1 MNKTWIIIK
10 REFLSRTRK
19 KTFLLTT
26 ILLPLLIFGSY
37 AAMIYF
43 SVNGESEKKI
53 AIIDAGNLF
62 GGKIEASR
70 NIEFLFVEEKDA
82 EAFKSS
88 FQHQGFD
95 AFLHIPADLDLENP
109 ANIVVYGKEQVG
121 IGTQERLKDRI
132 NKAIEKK
139 QIQKRIGDA
148 VSVESLDSIKANAE
162 IRSVSLQGGEEKESN
177 ATVASIAA
185 LITGL
190 LIYFI
195 LMIYGSMVMRG
206 VMEEKTNR
214 IAEVMVSSVRPFQL
228 MMGKI
233 LGIGAVGLVQFLIWI
248 VLILALQL
256 LIPVLFPGVL
266 EQMAAQAPMNLPG
279 QTVQQP
285 APSAMLAALSS
296 INFTQIILCFLVYF
310 LGGYFMYSSLFAAV
324 GSSVNE
330 DAQDAQQLIL
340 PIMMPIIFSFI
351 MLTKVIQ
358 DPHSGLALFG
368 SLFPLTSPIVMM
380 GRIPFGVPGWQ
391 LALSVALLVGGFVCT
406 TWLAAKIYRTG
417 ILMYGKKITWK
428 EMWKW
433 VLR

>member
-1 MNKTWIIIK
+1 MNKTLIIIK

-148 VSVESLDSIKANAE
+148 VAVESLDSIKANAE

-266 EQMAAQAPMNLPG
+266 EQMAAQAPMNLPD